1 MLSLKF
7 PLPLESVPGP
17 VRVLLPEVYE
27 AVRDFRYGSEG
38 FDGRRADVITR
49 SLRIHAVARRHG
61 RVREAAIVSACGIR
75 WSSSAVIQVHRFCPI
90 QGRQQAVSLL

>member
-61 RVREAAIVSACGIR
+61 RVREAAEEHTHTRARTRSR
-75 WSSSAVIQVHRFCPI
+75 LKTLQM
-90 QGRQQAVSLL
+90 